1 MRRQRGFTLIE
12 LLIVVAIIAILAAIA
27 VPNFLEAQTRSKI
40 ARVQADMRALCT
52 ALEAYRV
59 DNNEYPR
66 NIGSIDDPRR
76 LIALSTPIQY
86 IGNPFL
92 KDPFKGYPPGTNEFG
107 GRPGNPSDYLTYI
120 YVPFQMD
127 GSDWADNVDDKFRR
141 APAFPRVTGF
151 DLGYGPPADASKFP
165 GPFTWSLTGY
175 GPDFS
180 LQFDDAWAG
189 NPNGLDAYLPYDP
202 TNGTVSWGDI
212 FRFGGL

>member
-40 ARVQADMRALCT
+40 ARVEADMRALCT

-66 NIGSIDDPRR
+66 NIGSIDDSRR
-76 LIALSTPIQY
+76 LIALSTPIPY

-92 KDPFKGYPPGTNEFG
+92 KDPFKLYAPGTNPRTG
-107 GRPGNPSDYLTYI
+107 VTNPDLYLCYI
-120 YVPFQMD
+120 YIPFQMD

-141 APAFPRVTGF
+141 APAFPRVLAK
-151 DLGYGPPADASKFP
+151 DLGYGPPADAGKFP
-165 GPFTWSLTGY
+165 GGFTWSLTGY

-180 LQFDDAWAG
+180 LQFDDDWAG
-189 NPNGLDAYLPYDP
+189 NPNGLDAYMPYDP